1 MRWTIEIVDT
11 EPSNITRDIHNLIE
25 AGVAEKLAHNGNTRI
40 SPRMGQKALAIL
52 QNIDE
57 SARKVEEARNR
68 YTREA

>member
-1 MRWTIEIVDT
+1 
-11 EPSNITRDIHNLIE
+11 
-25 AGVAEKLAHNGNTRI
+25 
-40 SPRMGQKALAIL
+40 MGQKALAIL